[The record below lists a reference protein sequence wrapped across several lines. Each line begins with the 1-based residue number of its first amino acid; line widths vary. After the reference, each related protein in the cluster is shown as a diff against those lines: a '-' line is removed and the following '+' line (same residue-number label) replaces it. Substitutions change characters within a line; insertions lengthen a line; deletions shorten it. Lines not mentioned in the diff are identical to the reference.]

1 MSDIRVLRLC
11 EVTEM
16 LGVSK
21 STIYNWIKDGT
32 FPPGLSLGPKSRGW
46 LSEEVENWVYERLK
60 QHNGA

>member
-21 STIYNWIKDGT
+21 STIYNWIKEGE
-32 FPPGLSLGPKSRGW
+32 FPPGLLLGPKTRGW
-46 LSEEVENWVYERLK
+46 LNQDIENWLFERTE
-60 QHNGA
+60 N